1 MVENQLPLIP
11 VLKRI
16 LNPLVIGL
24 TLIAVVLGF
33 EKAIDT
39 NYILLLI
46 LVFLITLL
54 VYDETGLDHCWRR
67 SSFILHIRDILVGW
81 LVIIGIVLFFAYAT
95 ELFSHYDRRIILTW
109 FAITPVVIFVS
120 HLTARYLLY
129 RFYLQRGISRSCV
142 IVGWSDLGFKL
153 AQRLHSN
160 PFTGIKVRGFFDDRA
175 AQRLHLEG
183 PESTK
188 LLGKLDDAASYVRNN
203 HIEFIYITLPMVSQ
217 PRIMALLEELRDT
230 TVSVY
235 FVPDIFV
242 FDLLHA
248 SFGQIEGIPIISVR
262 DTPMLGLSGFNKRVM
277 DVGLSLAFLIILSP
291 LLLLLALGIKLSSP
305 GPVLFRQRRYGLNG
319 EEILVYKFRSMMVCE
334 DGSHVPQ
341 AQKNDPRTTPFGAFL
356 RRTSLDELPQ
366 FLNVLEGTMSI
377 VGPRPHAI
385 AHNETYRKL
394 IPGYMM
400 RHKVKPGITGW
411 AQVNGLRGET
421 ETLDK
426 MRCRI
431 EYDIDYIRNWS
442 LHLDIIIMLR
452 TLLVVVRHK
461 NAY

>member
-1 MVENQLPLIP
+1 MVESQLPLIP

-16 LNPLVIGL
+16 LNPIVVGF

-33 EKAIDT
+33 GSVIDT
-39 NYILLLI
+39 NHILLLI
-46 LVFLITLL
+46 LVFLITIL

-81 LVIIGIVLFFAYAT
+81 LVIIGIMLFFAYVT
-95 ELFSHYDRRIILTW
+95 ELFPNYDRRIILTW
-109 FAITPVVIFVS
+109 FAITPAVIFLS
-120 HLTARYLLY
+120 HLTTRYMLY
-129 RFYLQRGISRSCV
+129 QFYLNRGISRSCV
-142 IVGWSDLGFKL
+142 IVGLSNLGIKL
-153 AQRLHSN
+153 EHRLRSN
-160 PFTGIKVRGFFDDRA
+160 LITGIKVCGFFDDRDA
-175 AQRLHLEG
+175 KRLADVPQHINLIG
-183 PESTK
+183 A
-188 LLGKLDDAASYVRNN
+188 LNDIADYVRN
-203 HIEFIYITLPMVSQ
+203 HRVEFVYITLPMVSQ

-262 DTPMLGLSGFNKRVM
+262 DTPMLGVSGFNKRVI
-277 DVGLSLAFLIILSP
+277 DVVFSFAFLIILSP
-291 LLLLLALGIKLSSP
+291 LLLLIGLGVKLSSP
-305 GPVLFRQRRYGLNG
+305 GSVLFRQRRYGLNG
-319 EEILVYKFRSMMVCE
+319 DEILVYKFRSMMVSE
-334 DGSHVPQ
+334 DGAHIPQ
-341 AQKNDPRTTPFGAFL
+341 AQKNDPRITPFGAFL
-356 RRTSLDELPQ
+356 RRSSLDELPQ
-366 FLNVLEGTMSI
+366 FLNVLEGSMSI

-426 MRCRI
+426 MRSRI

-442 LHLDIIIMLR
+442 LHLDLIIMLR
-452 TLLVVVRHK
+452 TMLVLVRNK
-461 NAY
+461 NTY

>member
-16 LNPLVIGL
+16 LNPLVIAL

-33 EKAIDT
+33 EKALDT
-39 NYILLLI
+39 NYVLLLI

-54 VYDETGLDHCWRR
+54 VYDETGLNHCWRR

-95 ELFSHYDRRIILTW
+95 ELFFHYDRRIILTW
-109 FAITPVVIFVS
+109 FAITPAVIFIS
-120 HLTARYLLY
+120 HLMTRYVLY
-129 RFYLQRGISRSCV
+129 RFYLERGINRSCV
-142 IVGWSDLGFKL
+142 IVGLSNLGFKL
-153 AQRLHSN
+153 AQRVHSN
-160 PFTGIKVRGFFDDRA
+160 PITGIKVRGFFDDRA
-175 AQRLHLEG
+175 PQRLMEV
-183 PESTK
+183 PEPAK
-188 LLGKLDDAASYVRNN
+188 LLGKLSDAAGYIRNN
-203 HIEFIYITLPMVSQ
+203 HIEFIYITLPMVSH

-248 SFGQIEGIPIISVR
+248 SFGQLEGIPIISVR

-277 DVGLSLAFLIILSP
+277 DVVLSLAFLIILSP

-319 EEILVYKFRSMMVCE
+319 DEIQVYKFRSMMVCE
-334 DGSHVPQ
+334 DGAHIPQ
-341 AQKNDPRTTPFGAFL
+341 AKKNDPRITPFGAFL

-421 ETLDK
+421 STLEK

-442 LHLDIIIMLR
+442 LHLDVLIMLR
-452 TLLVVVRHK
+452 TLLVVVRNK

>member
-1 MVENQLPLIP
+1 MVEYQLPLIP
-11 VLKRI
+11 VLKRL
-16 LNPLVIGL
+16 LNPLVIAL
-24 TLIAVVLGF
+24 TFIAVVLGYG
-33 EKAIDT
+33 KVIDT
-39 NYILLLI
+39 NHILLLI
-46 LVFLITLL
+46 LVFLITTL

-81 LVIIGIVLFFAYAT
+81 LVIMGIVLFFAYVT
-95 ELFSHYDRRIILTW
+95 ELFPNYDRSIILTW
-109 FAITPVVIFVS
+109 FAITPVVIFLS
-120 HLTARYLLY
+120 HLTTRYMLY
-129 RFYLQRGISRSCV
+129 RFYLTRGISRSCV
-142 IVGWSDLGFKL
+142 IVGLSSLGLKL
-153 AQRLHSN
+153 AQRLRGN
-160 PFTGIKVRGFFDDRA
+160 PFAAIKVCGFFDDRDSERLTDIP
-175 AQRLHLEG
+175 QRNELIGSLN
-183 PESTK
+183 
-188 LLGKLDDAASYVRNN
+188 DIADYVRK
-203 HIEFIYITLPMVSQ
+203 HRIEFVYITLPMVSQ
-217 PRIMALLEELRDT
+217 PRIMALLDELRDT

-262 DTPMLGLSGFNKRVM
+262 DTPMLGISGFNKRVM
-277 DVGLSLAFLIILSP
+277 DVAFSLAFLVILSP
-291 LLLLLALGIKLSSP
+291 LLLLIGLGVKLSSP
-305 GPVLFRQRRYGLNG
+305 GSVLFRQRRYGLNG
-319 EEILVYKFRSMMVCE
+319 DEILVYKFRSMMVCE
-334 DGSHVPQ
+334 DGAHVPQ
-341 AQKNDPRTTPFGAFL
+341 AQKNDPRITRFGSFL

-366 FLNVLEGTMSI
+366 FLNVLEGSMSI

-426 MRCRI
+426 MRSRI

-442 LHLDIIIMLR
+442 LHLDLIIMLR
-452 TLLVVVRHK
+452 TMLVLVRNR

>member
-16 LNPLVIGL
+16 LNPLVIGF
-24 TLIAVVLGF
+24 TLIAVILGF
-33 EKAIDT
+33 GTVIDT
-39 NYILLLI
+39 NHLLLLI
-46 LVFLITLL
+46 VVFLITIL

-81 LVIIGIVLFFAYAT
+81 LAIIGIVLFFAYVT
-95 ELFSHYDRRIILTW
+95 ELFPHYDRRIILTW
-109 FAITPVVIFVS
+109 FAITPAVIFLS
-120 HLTARYLLY
+120 HLTTRYLLY
-129 RFYLQRGISRSCV
+129 RFYLNRGMSRSCV
-142 IVGWSDLGFKL
+142 IVGLSNLGLKL
-153 AQRLHSN
+153 EQRLRAN
-160 PFTGIKVRGFFDDRA
+160 PFTGIRVRGFFDDRNPE
-175 AQRLHLEG
+175 RLTGLPHHTQLIG
-183 PESTK
+183 A
-188 LLGKLDDAASYVRNN
+188 LDDIPDYVRN
-203 HIEFIYITLPMVSQ
+203 HRIEFVYITLPMVSQ

-262 DTPMLGLSGFNKRVM
+262 DTPMLGVSGFNKRVM
-277 DVGLSLAFLIILSP
+277 DVIFSVAFLIMLSP
-291 LLLLLALGIKLSSP
+291 LLLLLGLGVKLSSP
-305 GPVLFRQRRYGLNG
+305 GPVLFQQRRYGLNG
-319 EEILVYKFRSMMVCE
+319 DEILVYKFRSMHVCE
-334 DGSHVPQ
+334 DGDCIPQ
-341 AQKNDPRTTPFGAFL
+341 AQKNDPRITPFGAFL

-366 FLNVLEGTMSI
+366 FLNVLEGSMSI

-385 AHNETYRKL
+385 AHNEEYRKL

-426 MRCRI
+426 MRSRI

-442 LHLDIIIMLR
+442 LHLDLIIMLR
-452 TLLVVVRHK
+452 TLFVLVRNK
-461 NAY
+461 NVY